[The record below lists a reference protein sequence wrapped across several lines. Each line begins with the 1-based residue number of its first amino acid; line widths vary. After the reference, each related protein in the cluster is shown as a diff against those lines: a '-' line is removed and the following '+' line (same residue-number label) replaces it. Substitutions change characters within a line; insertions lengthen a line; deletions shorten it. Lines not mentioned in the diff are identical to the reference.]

1 MANLITIGRLGLLF
15 VTIGLI
21 YTRSFPL
28 VAFMAV
34 VIAFVFVSDALD
46 GFVARRRGG
55 ESKFGAVLDI
65 AGDRVVENALW
76 IVFAHLGMI
85 GVWAPLLVMTR
96 GFFVDTMRGIGY
108 QHGKTAFGDDTMAR
122 TALTRFLTAS
132 RFMRAFYGAAKGIA
146 FVFLTALFAA
156 RIPAAEGTVYAG
168 VMESLPMLIFG
179 WFMVYASLALTVIRG
194 VPVLVDAVHYLREE
208 SESDNTG

>member
-15 VTIGLI
+15 VTIALI

-28 VAFMAV
+28 VAVMAV
-34 VIAFVFVSDALD
+34 MVMIVFVSDALD
-46 GFVARRRGG
+46 GYIARKQGSTS
-55 ESKFGAVLDI
+55 EFGAVLDI

-76 IVFAHLGMI
+76 IVFAHLGLI
-85 GVWAPLLVMTR
+85 GVWVPLLVMTR
-96 GFFVDTMRGIGY
+96 GFFVDTMRGVGY
-108 QHGKTAFGDDTMAR
+108 AKGKSAFGENTMAR
-122 TALTRFLTAS
+122 TPITRFLTAS

-156 RIPAAEGTVYAG
+156 RLDGAEGTLYA
-168 VMESLPMLIFG
+168 SIIDSWPMLVFG

-194 VPVLVDAVHYLREE
+194 VPVLVDAISELSEE
-208 SESDNTG
+208 AARP

>member
-28 VAFMAV
+28 VAIMAI
-34 VIAFVFVSDALD
+34 VIAIVFLSDALD
-46 GFVARRRGG
+46 GFIARRQGSTS
-55 ESKFGAVLDI
+55 EFGAVLDI

-76 IVFAHLGMI
+76 IVFAHLGLI
-85 GVWAPLLVMTR
+85 GIWAPLLVMTR
-96 GFFVDTMRGIGY
+96 GFFVDTMRGVGY
-108 QHGKTAFGDDTMAR
+108 AKGKSAFGDNAMAR
-122 TALTRFLTAS
+122 TPITHFLTAS

-156 RIPAAEGTVYAG
+156 RLPDAHGTLYAS
-168 VMESLPMLIFG
+168 VIDSWPMLVFG

-194 VPVLVDAVHYLREE
+194 VPVLIDAVKDL
-208 SESDNTG
+208 SEDAKQQQ

>member
-15 VTIGLI
+15 VTIALI

-28 VAFMAV
+28 VAVMAV
-34 VIAFVFVSDALD
+34 MIMIVFLSDALD
-46 GFVARRRGG
+46 GYIARKQGSTS
-55 ESKFGAVLDI
+55 EFGAVLDI

-96 GFFVDTMRGIGY
+96 GFFVDTMRGVGY
-108 QHGKTAFGDDTMAR
+108 AKGKTAFGENTMAR
-122 TALTRFLTAS
+122 TPITRFLTAS

-156 RIPAAEGTVYAG
+156 RLDGAEGTLYAS
-168 VMESLPMLIFG
+168 VIDSWPMLVFG
-179 WFMVYASLALTVIRG
+179 WFMVYASLALTIIRG
-194 VPVLVDAVHYLREE
+194 VPVLIDAINDL
-208 SESDNTG
+208 SEDVVRSQ

>member
-28 VAFMAV
+28 VAVMAAV
-34 VIAFVFVSDALD
+34 VAIVFLSDALD
-46 GFVARRRGG
+46 GFVARRQGSTS
-55 ESKFGAVLDI
+55 EFGAILDI

-76 IVFAHLGMI
+76 IVFAHLGLI

-96 GFFVDTMRGIGY
+96 GFFVDTMRGVGY
-108 QHGKTAFGDDTMAR
+108 TKGKTAFGEDTMAR
-122 TALTRFLTAS
+122 TPVTRFLTAS

-156 RIPAAEGTVYAG
+156 RLPDADGTLFADLVD
-168 VMESLPMLIFG
+168 SLPMLVFG

-194 VPVLVDAVHYLREE
+194 VPVLVDAMYYLR
-208 SESDNTG
+208 DDDGRNQ

>member
-1 MANLITIGRLGLLF
+1 M
-15 VTIGLI
+15 I

-28 VAFMAV
+28 VAVLAV
-34 VIAFVFVSDALD
+34 VVAIVFLSDALD
-46 GFVARRRGG
+46 GFVARRQGSTS
-55 ESKFGAVLDI
+55 EFGAVLDI

-85 GVWAPLLVMTR
+85 GVWAPLMVVTR
-96 GFFVDTMRGIGY
+96 GFFVDTMRGVGY
-108 QHGKTAFGDDTMAR
+108 AKGKTAFGENTMAR
-122 TALTRFLTAS
+122 TPITRFLTAS

-156 RIPAAEGTVYAG
+156 RLPDADGTLYADI
-168 VMESLPMLIFG
+168 VESLPFLAFG

-194 VPVLVDAVHYLREE
+194 VPVLLDAMRDLSSEPAEE
-208 SESDNTG
+208 Q

>member
-15 VTIGLI
+15 AAIALI
-21 YTRSFPL
+21 YTRSFPV
-28 VAFMAV
+28 VAIMAF
-34 VIAFVFVSDALD
+34 VIMVVFVSDALD
-46 GFVARRRGG
+46 GFVARRQGSTS
-55 ESKFGAVLDI
+55 EFGAVLDI

-76 IVFAHLGMI
+76 IVFAHLGLI

-96 GFFVDTMRGIGY
+96 GFFVDTMRGVGY
-108 QHGKTAFGDDTMAR
+108 AQGKSAFGENAMAR
-122 TALTRFLTAS
+122 TRITHFLTAS

-156 RIPAAEGTVYAG
+156 RLPDGEDTLFATIID
-168 VMESLPMLIFG
+168 SWPMLIFG

-194 VPVLVDAVHYLREE
+194 IPVLIDAVKDLSEE
-208 SESDNTG
+208 STQQQ

>member
-15 VTIGLI
+15 LTIALI

-28 VAFMAV
+28 VAIMAI
-34 VIAFVFVSDALD
+34 VIAIVFISDALD
-46 GFVARRRGG
+46 GFVARRRGS

-96 GFFVDTMRGIGY
+96 GFLVDTMRGVGY
-108 QHGKTAFGDDTMAR
+108 TKGKSAFGEDTMMR
-122 TALTRFLTAS
+122 TPITRFLTAS
-132 RFMRAFYGAAKGIA
+132 RFMRLFYGAAKAIG

-156 RIPAAEGTVYAG
+156 ELPDAAGTLYAD
-168 VMESLPMLIFG
+168 VVTADAFRYFG
-179 WFMVYASLALTVIRG
+179 WFMVYGALALTVIRG
-194 VPVLVDAVHYLREE
+194 VPVLIDAMYYLADEE
-208 SESDNTG
+208 PEPAE

>member
-1 MANLITIGRLGLLF
+1 MANFITIGRLGLLF
-15 VTIGLI
+15 LTIALI

-28 VAFMAV
+28 VAVMAFMIFV
-34 VIAFVFVSDALD
+34 VFISDALD
-46 GFVARRRGG
+46 GFIARRQGSTS
-55 ESKFGAVLDI
+55 EFGAVLDI

-76 IVFAHLGMI
+76 IVFAHLGLI

-96 GFFVDTMRGIGY
+96 GFFVDTMRGVAY
-108 QHGKTAFGDDTMAR
+108 TKGKTAFGDNSMAR
-122 TALTRFLTAS
+122 SPITHFLTAS

-156 RIPAAEGTVYAG
+156 RLPDAEGTLYATIID
-168 VMESLPMLIFG
+168 SLPMLIFG

-194 VPVLVDAVHYLREE
+194 IPVLLDSMSYLKEE
-208 SESDNTG
+208 STSSR

>member
-15 VTIGLI
+15 VTIALI
-21 YTRSFPL
+21 YTRSFPI
-28 VAFMAV
+28 VAVMAV
-34 VIAFVFVSDALD
+34 VVAIVFLSDALD
-46 GFVARRRGG
+46 GFVARRQGSTS
-55 ESKFGAVLDI
+55 EFGAVLDI

-76 IVFAHLGMI
+76 IVFAHLGLI

-96 GFFVDTMRGIGY
+96 GFFVDTMRGVGY
-108 QHGKTAFGDDTMAR
+108 TKGKTAFGENTMAR
-122 TALTRFLTAS
+122 TPITRFLTAS

-156 RIPAAEGTVYAG
+156 RLPDAEGTLFATVID
-168 VMESLPMLIFG
+168 SLPMLIFG

-194 VPVLVDAVHYLREE
+194 VPVLIDAIQDLAEEPAREQ
-208 SESDNTG
+208 